1 MSEGKRRKWM
11 KPAIILSVVV
21 LLAVVFVV
29 RAESKKD
36 KNVTT
41 QERLQ
46 PVAVTAVT
54 SRPFGEELSIAGTVT
69 AFTEAKL
76 APKVAGRVVSVNAR
90 VGQRVALG
98 EVLLTIDQ
106 SDYQTALRVAEA
118 NLSSARA
125 GSIKAETDYENAK
138 MNYERTEQLFNQG
151 AVSKSQLEKAKGEY
165 SAAETGYKA
174 NQALISQYQASLD
187 KAGNDFENTVVRAPF
202 AGVVAQ
208 RLTDL
213 GELVSQQTPVF
224 TLIQDKPLLVKVNL
238 AESTVTRVALQQKV
252 EIFVAATDKSYQGTV
267 IAIAPQADQTTKAFS
282 AEIALD
288 NPGEEVK
295 PGMVADLRLTT
306 KMVEKALVVP
316 TDCILEEDSGP
327 GIFVVENNVAHHRKV
342 AAGMVGQG
350 YTQIVSGLNEGE
362 MVVVK
367 GNHLLV
373 DGMGVKVEGTQVD
386 NPAQPG
392 GETR

>member
-1 MSEGKRRKWM
+1 MSEGKRRKWV
-11 KPAIILSVVV
+11 KPVIIIGVV
-21 LLAVVFVV
+21 LLVALIAFRV
-29 RAESKKD
+29 ASKKD
-36 KNVTT
+36 KDVVA

-46 PVAVTAVT
+46 PVAVTAVV
-54 SRPFGEELSIAGTVT
+54 SRPFGEELSVAGTVS

-76 APKVAGRVVSVNAR
+76 APKVTGRVVSVSAS
-90 VGQRVALG
+90 VGQRVSQG
-98 EVLLTIDQ
+98 QVLLTIDQ

-125 GSIKAETDYENAK
+125 SSIKAETDYENAK
-138 MNYERTEQLFNQG
+138 INYDRTEQLFSQG
-151 AVSKSQLEKAKGEY
+151 AVSKSQLEEAKGTY
-165 SAAETGYKA
+165 AAAETGYKA

-187 KAGNDFENTVVRAPF
+187 KAQADFDNTVVRAPF

-208 RLTDL
+208 RLTEL
-213 GELVSQQTPVF
+213 GEMVSQQTPVF

-238 AESTVTRVALQQKV
+238 AESTVTLVTLRQKV
-252 EIFVAATDKSYQGTV
+252 EIYVAATGKSYQGTV
-267 IAIAPQADQTTKAFS
+267 TAIAPQADQTTRAFY
-282 AEIALD
+282 AEITLD

-342 AAGMVGQG
+342 VAGMVGQG
-350 YTQIVSGLNEGE
+350 YTEIVSGLNEGE

-373 DGMGVKVEGTQVD
+373 DGMGVKVEETQVD